1 MHKFS
6 LELFTVTIETRRL
19 TSAAKA
25 LNITQSAVSQQIKQ
39 MEAFFGVPLLERG
52 THGVTP
58 TATGEIFYRHAKL
71 ILAQFECM
79 EREIDDQT
87 NEDEREV
94 SIGATPTVGNFVLPC
109 SLWTFNDKFPK
120 ARLNLEVGGVEEM
133 AERVLKRTLHLAI
146 LEGPV
151 PEQAAHVQGIK
162 SRCIAGDHLV
172 FVTPAKG
179 RWAKGRLTLDRLR
192 QVPLI
197 LPGRGT
203 GIPPVLENALA
214 NQGLEMKDLQVKSM
228 LGGWEGLKTAMET
241 HGGVML
247 GTRMSVQ
254 KELQRGTYRD
264 VTPPELRIA
273 IPFHLICFEEQL
285 PPVARRFIRFIAAPE
300 EMAPC
305 WTPVE

>member
-19 TSAAKA
+19 TTAAKV

-39 MEAFFGVPLLERG
+39 MESFFGVPLLERG
-52 THGVTP
+52 TNGVTP
-58 TATGEIFYRHAKL
+58 TPSGEIFYRHAKL

-79 EREIDDQT
+79 EREIDDLT
-87 NEDEREV
+87 KEDDREV
-94 SIGATPTVGNFVLPC
+94 TIGATPTVGNFALPC

-133 AERVLKRTLHLAI
+133 VERVLKRTLHLAI
-146 LEGPV
+146 IEGPV
-151 PEQAAHVQGIK
+151 PDHIGHTPGIK
-162 SRCIAGDHLV
+162 YRCISGDHLA

-179 RWAKGRLTLDRLR
+179 RWAKERLTLERLR
-192 QVPLI
+192 EVPLI
-197 LPGRGT
+197 LPGRST
-203 GIPPVLENALA
+203 GIPPVLEKALA
-214 NQGLEMKDLQVKSM
+214 HHGLEIRDLQVKST
-228 LGGWEGLKTAMET
+228 LGGWEGLKTAMEIN
-241 HGGVML
+241 GGVML

-254 KELQRGTYRD
+254 KELQRGAYREI
-264 VTPPELRIA
+264 TPAELRITV
-273 IPFHLICFEEQL
+273 PFHLICFEEQL

-305 WTPVE
+305 WASAE